1 MSYPTESELNNSS
14 YNNNNE
20 SVGYPKFSEIHE
32 YPKIEIP
39 KKRGNPY
46 NQNNQQYPKP
56 QPQQQYPKP
65 QPQQQYPKPQPQQ
78 QYPKPYPQQNNPNTQ
93 YAKGPIKYVRKDQMF
108 VSQNGHQY
116 VAVPVGPPKL
126 VPVLVP
132 QKKFTP
138 QYPESNPKKY
148 TKKYPNENQKKCNK
162 KYPEPNQQKYP
173 QPNPNTYN
181 QPYYNAYPQP
191 YPQPYPNAYANG
203 YPNYNT
209 PYYPP
214 AQPYPYYPPPP
225 PPPPSGGNT
234 IVVIPPGYEVD
245 YSPGYSPFGDLLDD
259 LDNLF

>member
-1 MSYPTESELNNSS
+1 MSYPTESELDNPSND
-14 YNNNNE
+14 NDNE
-20 SVGYPKFSEIHE
+20 SAGYPKFSEIHE
-32 YPKIEIP
+32 YPKIEMP

-46 NQNNQQYPKP
+46 NQNNQQYPKH

-65 QPQQQYPKPQPQQ
+65 N
-78 QYPKPYPQQNNPNTQ
+78 PQQNNPNTK
-93 YAKGPIKYVRKDQMF
+93 YVKGPIKYVRKDQMF
-108 VSQNGHQY
+108 VSQGGQQY

-126 VPVLVP
+126 VPVAVG
-132 QKKFTP
+132 QKKFTQ

-148 TKKYPNENQKKCNK
+148 TKKYPEANQKKYTK
-162 KYPEPNQQKYP
+162 KYPENKQKYP

-181 QPYYNAYPQP
+181 QPYNNA
-191 YPQPYPNAYANG
+191 YPQPYPNAYAND

-214 AQPYPYYPPPP
+214 PQPYPYYPPPP

-234 IVVIPPGYEVD
+234 VIVIPPGYEVD
-245 YSPGYSPFGDLLDD
+245 YSPRYSPFGDLLDD

>member
-20 SVGYPKFSEIHE
+20 SAGYPKFSEIHD

-46 NQNNQQYPKP
+46 NQNN
-56 QPQQQYPKP
+56 QQYPKP

-148 TKKYPNENQKKCNK
+148 TKKYP
-162 KYPEPNQQKYP
+162 EPNQQKYP

-181 QPYYNAYPQP
+181 QPYNNAYPQP

-245 YSPGYSPFGDLLDD
+245 FSPGYSPFGNLLDD

>member
-46 NQNNQQYPKP
+46 NQNN
-56 QPQQQYPKP
+56 QQYPKP

>member
-46 NQNNQQYPKP
+46 NQNNQQYSKP

-65 QPQQQYPKPQPQQ
+65 KPQQ

-162 KYPEPNQQKYP
+162 NYPEPNQQKYP

-181 QPYYNAYPQP
+181 QPYNNAYPQP